1 MKKQNNMRLL
11 EIILLVFGLS
21 FCFVNSNEECN
32 NELDSNCFCY
42 DEPGHNNENSVCVDQ
57 PKKSDSCLS
66 DPLGVNYH
74 MVGQRCIYFDKST
87 SNHTVARERCK
98 STFSGKGRMYEPR
111 SFEESNNITK
121 EGEQVGANG
130 IYSSW
135 WIGVNYIYEQRKFV
149 FNSDGSPI
157 PFTPSWHPSGIAQW
171 RGPNNCVLGWFQYW
185 NTYPCSGI
193 NQMGALC
200 EYEE

>member
-32 NELDSNCFCY
+32 NELDSDCFCY
-42 DEPGHNNENSVCVDQ
+42 DEPGHNNEYSICVDQ

-66 DPLGVNYH
+66 DHLGVNYR

-111 SFEESNNITK
+111 SFEESK
-121 EGEQVGANG
+121 EIALEGQSKLSRTV
-130 IYSSW
+130 W
-135 WIGVNYIYEQRKFV
+135 WLGVNISTKRKFV

-157 PFTPSWHPSGIAQW
+157 PFTPTLYRANAQSGP
-171 RGPNNCVLGWFQYW
+171 GCVYGWYQFW
-185 NTYPCSGI
+185 NIFPCSDISNFGT
-193 NQMGALC
+193 LC
-200 EYEE
+200 EYGE